1 MLHVFPRLARY
12 LLVGA
17 LLFVAGWAAGQER
30 RATEKTVMH
39 VVAFTPADGVT
50 PEGIGELRAAT
61 AALTASVPGMRRAWV
76 GALRQPLAVGDTKRT
91 HGLIFEFAD
100 VPSREAYSKHP
111 ARVEWA
117 KIWEKVRGSGTVF
130 DVVGE

>member
-1 MLHVFPRLARY
+1 MDRY
-12 LLVGA
+12 RTRMAGLFAGA
-17 LLFVAGWAAGQER
+17 LLFAAGWAVGQER

-39 VVAFTPADGVT
+39 VVAFTPAEGVT
-50 PEGIGELRAAT
+50 PQVLDELKSAT
-61 AALTASVPGMRRAWV
+61 AALTGSIPGMRRAWV
-76 GALRQPLAVGDTKRT
+76 GALRQPLVVGDAKRT

-100 VPSREAYSKHP
+100 VASREAYSKHP

-117 KIWEKVRGSGTVF
+117 KLWEKVRASGTVF